1 MMPRLVALI
10 RIRCACLAGI
20 ALCLATAATAEE
32 IVIDF
37 EQVPIRLDPKNDEAV
52 NRLERYV
59 EKGVEFKLARQPE
72 RSKARGRIMF
82 FPHIASGR
90 KGIVNAMA
98 SEQQIPVQVR
108 FPKGASAVTIVFW
121 ASTGTSAKLEAFNS
135 KGEVVARDELKVV
148 PRRKKPEDPVPTFE
162 LKVKADEISYVEF
175 SGPRTGEYL
184 VADEVRFIPLD
195 AGAVNTPAAA
205 TGFSLPQSFI
215 EQEQRT

>member
-1 MMPRLVALI
+1 MRSFVVLI
-10 RIRCACLAGI
+10 QIQYVCLAGI
-20 ALCLATAATAEE
+20 APCLATVATAEE
-32 IVIDF
+32 VVIDF
-37 EQVPIRLDPKNDEAV
+37 EEVPVRLDPQNDEVV

-59 EKGVEFKLARQPE
+59 DKGVEFKLAREPE

-98 SEQQIPVQVR
+98 GEQQIPVQAR

-121 ASTGTSAKLEAFNS
+121 ASTGASAKLEAFDG
-135 KGEVVARDELKVV
+135 KGEVVARDELKTV

-162 LKVKADEISYVEF
+162 LKVNAEEISYVVF

-184 VADEVRFIPLD
+184 VADEVRFVPLD
-195 AGAVNTPAAA
+195 VA
-205 TGFSLPQSFI
+205 
-215 EQEQRT
+215 R

>member
-1 MMPRLVALI
+1 M
-10 RIRCACLAGI
+10 RIQCACLAGI
-20 ALCLATAATAEE
+20 ALCVATAATAEE

-37 EQVPIRLDPKNDEAV
+37 ERVAIRLDPKNDEVV

-90 KGIVNAMA
+90 KGVVNAMA
-98 SEQQIPVQVR
+98 GEQQIPVQVR

-121 ASTGTSAKLEAFNS
+121 ASTGASAKLEAFDS
-135 KGEVVARDELKVV
+135 KGEVVARDELKVA
-148 PRRKKPEDPVPTFE
+148 PRREKPEDPVPTFE
-162 LKVKADEISYVEF
+162 LKVKADEISHVEF

-184 VADEVRFIPLD
+184 VADEVRFVPLD
-195 AGAVNTPAAA
+195 AA
-205 TGFSLPQSFI
+205 
-215 EQEQRT
+215 R

>member
-1 MMPRLVALI
+1 MPSRVGSIQI
-10 RIRCACLAGI
+10 RYACVAGI
-20 ALCLATAATAEE
+20 ALCLATVATAEE

-37 EQVPIRLDPKNDEAV
+37 EQVAIRLDPKNDEIV

-90 KGIVNAMA
+90 KGIVNAMV

-121 ASTGTSAKLEAFNS
+121 ASTGTSAKLEAFND

-148 PRRKKPEDPVPTFE
+148 PSRKKPEDPVPTFE

-175 SGPRTGEYL
+175 SGPGTGEYL
-184 VADEVRFIPLD
+184 VADEVRFVSLD
-195 AGAVNTPAAA
+195 AT
-205 TGFSLPQSFI
+205 
-215 EQEQRT
+215 R

>member
-1 MMPRLVALI
+1 MRGLAALI
-10 RIRCACLAGI
+10 QIPCACLAALLLCVSI
-20 ALCLATAATAEE
+20 AAGADEV
-32 IVIDF
+32 VIDF
-37 EQVPIRLDPKNDEAV
+37 EQVAIKLDPKYDEAV

-108 FPKGASAVTIVFW
+108 FPTGASAVKIVFW
-121 ASTGTSAKLEAFNS
+121 ASTRASAKLEAFDS
-135 KGEVVARDELKVV
+135 KGEVVARDALKVV
-148 PRRKKPEDPVPTFE
+148 PGRKRPEDPVPTFE
-162 LKVKADEISYVEF
+162 LAVKADEISYVEF

-184 VADEVRFIPLD
+184 AADEVRFVPLD
-195 AGAVNTPAAA
+195 
-205 TGFSLPQSFI
+205 
-215 EQEQRT
+215 

>member
-1 MMPRLVALI
+1 MIPRLVALM
-10 RIRCACLAGI
+10 RIQCACLAGI
-20 ALCLATAATAEE
+20 ALCVATAATAEE

-37 EQVPIRLDPKNDEAV
+37 EQVAIRLDPKNDEVV

-90 KGIVNAMA
+90 KGVVNAMA
-98 SEQQIPVQVR
+98 GEQQIPLQVR

-121 ASTGTSAKLEAFNS
+121 ASTGASAKLEAFDS

-148 PRRKKPEDPVPTFE
+148 PRRKKPEEPVPTFE
-162 LKVKADEISYVEF
+162 LKVNAEEISYVEF

-184 VADEVRFIPLD
+184 VADEVRFIPLK
-195 AGAVNTPAAA
+195 AA
-205 TGFSLPQSFI
+205 
-215 EQEQRT
+215 R